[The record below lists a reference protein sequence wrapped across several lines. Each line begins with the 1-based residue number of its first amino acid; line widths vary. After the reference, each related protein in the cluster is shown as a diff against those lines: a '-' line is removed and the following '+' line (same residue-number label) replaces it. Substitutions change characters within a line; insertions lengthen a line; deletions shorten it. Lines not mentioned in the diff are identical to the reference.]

1 MKIENNIRIIELID
15 TYGKLLTSRQFD
27 IMCSYFFDN
36 LSLSEIGDNYSIS
49 RQAVSDS
56 INQSIRSLETYEEK
70 LQIRAK
76 ETKLINQLQ
85 ELMTENN
92 AEEINN
98 KIKSIIDD
106 IRG

>member
-15 TYGKLLTSRQFD
+15 TYGKLLTPRQFD